1 MEFLKQNLF
10 LVIVVAVVVVLGGAI
25 LALNFSVS
33 SANDEQAA
41 AREKLSSQL
50 QRLSQ
55 GEKVNNDKLAAL
67 KARVSLTRDAYEEL
81 SRVERDWNQRT
92 YPVLELTYLD
102 DDSQSRTVPAFPL
115 DREKY
120 RQFRLHF
127 RFVLQY
133 RKALEDV
140 LAKLQPTTIPST
152 LEIEEE
158 QTAWQRRLEMQQE
171 TERLQE
177 VGKDILGGAALPSP
191 GASYL
196 MPSATPSGAR
206 VAGGIADEARQKG
219 LTAAKVAKAR
229 QGLVYADLD
238 SLNAVFKG
246 DEVSASDSQL
256 WQAQLNL
263 WVTNDIIEAIRQT
276 NQAIVGRLPQDQR
289 NVLATPIKRLVM
301 VDVSEDYYVS
311 GKALSG
317 MPGVYTG
324 ATGGFRPGS
333 IPPSGYQPPP
343 GGLLPPSRYGQPS
356 GYGAAYP
363 SYVPPPVPSAGAPA
377 GKLTEDEGSLTNR
390 ATNQN
395 FEVLHYKFTVITS
408 TRYLPL
414 LEEKL
419 TQRNKHTVLNLAIES
434 VAAPSSSGGRAL
446 SAEELFDD
454 GPDPVAKVT
463 LPGELLLWT
472 SWERGTWDAHAK
484 EWSPQLPPLVP
495 AEVLQK
501 LAATRSD
508 LLRSEDLKRV
518 QASLAGPGW

>member
-10 LVIVVAVVVVLGGAI
+10 LVIVVAVVVALGGAV

-50 QRLSQ
+50 QQLSQ
-55 GEKVNNDKLAAL
+55 GEKVNGPKLEAK
-67 KARVSLTRDAYEEL
+67 KAQVNQTRDAYEEL
-81 SRVERDWNQRT
+81 SRLERDWNRRT
-92 YPVLELTYLD
+92 YPILELTYLD
-102 DDSQSRTVPAFPL
+102 GGQGRTVPAFPL

-127 RFVLQY
+127 PFVLQY
-133 RKALEDV
+133 RKELEEM

-152 LEIEEE
+152 PEIEEA

-177 VGKDILGGAALPSP
+177 VGRDILGGAALPSP
-191 GASYL
+191 GAPYP
-196 MPSATPSGAR
+196 MPGASPSGAR
-206 VAGGIADEARQKG
+206 GAGGIADEARQKG
-219 LTAAKVAKAR
+219 LAAAKVAKAR

-263 WVTNDIIEAIRQT
+263 WVTNDIVEAIRQT
-276 NQAIVGRLPQDQR
+276 NQAIVERLPQDQR

-324 ATGGFRPGS
+324 A
-333 IPPSGYQPPP
+333 P
-343 GGLLPPSRYGQPS
+343 GGLRPGGMPPLGYEPAPGDFQHPSPYGQPT
-356 GYGAAYP
+356 GRGAVYP
-363 SYVPPPVPSAGAPA
+363 SYTSPPAPSAGAPS
-377 GKLTEDEGSLTNR
+377 GRLTESEGSLTNR
-390 ATNQN
+390 ATNQD
-395 FEVLHYKFTVITS
+395 FEVLHYKFTVIAP

-419 TQRNKHTVLNLAIES
+419 TQRNKHTVLNLAVEP
-434 VAAPSSSGGRAL
+434 VAATSSSGGRAS
-446 SAEELFDD
+446 SAEDLFYY

-463 LPGELLLWT
+463 LTCELLLWT
-472 SWERGTWDAHAK
+472 SWERGTWDDHAK

-495 AEVLQK
+495 AEVLEK

-508 LLRSEDLKRV
+508 LLRSEDLRRV
-518 QASLAGPGW
+518 QASSLGPGR